1 VVKLILLTAA
11 RRGEVGGM
19 GVGEVDA
26 DGLWTV
32 PAERSK
38 NGRAIER
45 PLPPAAREVLREWSA
60 EKASNGRARSPI
72 NPVLGAPVFGFGE
85 DATDG
90 FQGWSRSKRRLDAR
104 IAKARAQAGQPVLA
118 DWTLHDLRRSVATA
132 LGDLE
137 MAMPHVVETLLG
149 HRHERVGSAHA
160 IYNRSGY
167 RREVGRALAA
177 WAEHL
182 MGLVDGRK
190 PASEVVVAF
199 AREQAS

>member
-1 VVKLILLTAA
+1 MLKKKKISKEMARLGTRGPPYVVLAFWYNHLTGADLHA
-11 RRGEVGGM
+11 RG
-19 GVGEVDA
+19 
-26 DGLWTV
+26 
-32 PAERSK
+32 
-38 NGRAIER
+38 
-45 PLPPAAREVLREWSA
+45 PPIW
-60 EKASNGRARSPI
+60 
-72 NPVLGAPVFGFGE
+72 
-85 DATDG
+85 
-90 FQGWSRSKRRLDAR
+90 
-104 IAKARAQAGQPVLA
+104 AGQPALA

-167 RREVGRALAA
+167 WREAGRALAA

-190 PASEVVVAF
+190 PAAEVVVAF
-199 AREQAS
+199 AGGQAS